1 MSVYFAQGRMGAS
14 LSTPDAPTVRAEA
27 MMAVPPQGCPMH
39 QEAQP
44 VKGAVSCYYYII
56 ISCYVIIFNEGFQ
69 NEHSNLLVCI
79 CLCSVPTLRVSHA
92 SSSACK
98 RYQWFVMTLPLWQI
112 SFLVKLTDKLHVIL
126 VCWSNT
132 IVLKT
137 SWISFASIADVL
149 CWCMFKIIK
158 RYW

>member
-44 VKGAVSCYYYII
+44 VKGAVSCCYYYII

-79 CLCSVPTLRVSHA
+79 GLCSVPTLRVSHA

-112 SFLVKLTDKLHVIL
+112 YFLVKLTDKLHVIL
-126 VCWSNT
+126 VCWSKHNCPKDFLDF
-132 IVLKT
+132 ICLH
-137 SWISFASIADVL
+137 
-149 CWCMFKIIK
+149 CWCSLLM
-158 RYW
+158 YV